1 MNICVFCASS
11 SSIAPEF
18 FDAAKELGT
27 LIAKNGHT
35 LVYGGGSG
43 GLMGAVANGALDNGG
58 HVIGVAPKFF
68 DEPGVLLKDSCEFIF
83 TETMSERKD
92 IMIDMADAFICLP
105 GGIGTFEEFFEVL
118 TLKQLGQH
126 SKSISLLNTRDY
138 YDDFNSMMAI
148 TAKRGFM
155 SMACLDLYKLCHSP
169 AEAIA
174 HCLEVEENVG
184 SIRKLTDYN
193 K

>member
-126 SKSISLLNTRDY
+126 AKSISLLNTRDY
-138 YDDFNSMMAI
+138 YDDFNSMMAV

>member
-126 SKSISLLNTRDY
+126 AKSISLLNTRDY
-138 YDDFNSMMAI
+138 YDDFNSMMAV

-174 HCLEVEENVG
+174 HCLDVEENVG

>member
-58 HVIGVAPKFF
+58 HVIGVAPKFY

-138 YDDFNSMMAI
+138 YDDFNSMMAV

>member
-138 YDDFNSMMAI
+138 YDDFNSMMAV

-174 HCLEVEENVG
+174 HCLEVEENIG

>member
-11 SSIAPEF
+11 SNIAPEF
-18 FDAAKELGT
+18 FEAATELGS

-35 LVYGGGSG
+35 LVYGGGSS

-126 SKSISLLNTRDY
+126 AKSISLLNTRDY
-138 YDDFNSMMAI
+138 YDDFNSMMAV

-174 HCLEVEENVG
+174 HCLEVEENIG

>member
-27 LIAKNGHT
+27 LIADNGHT
-35 LVYGGGSG
+35 LVYGGGSS
-43 GLMGAVANGALDNGG
+43 GLMGAVAKGALDKGG

-68 DEPGVLLKDSCEFIF
+68 DEPGVLLKDKCEFIF

-118 TLKQLGQH
+118 TLKQLGRH

-138 YDDFNSMMAI
+138 YDDFNSMLST

-155 SMACLDLYKLCHSP
+155 SMACLDLYKLCPTP

-174 HCLEVEENVG
+174 HCHDVEENVG
-184 SIRKLTDYN
+184 SIRKLSDYN

>member
-18 FDAAKELGT
+18 FDAARELGE

-35 LVYGGGSG
+35 LIFGGGKG
-43 GLMGAVANGALDNGG
+43 GLMGAVASGALEHGG
-58 HVIGVAPKFF
+58 HVTGIAPKFF
-68 DEPGVLLKDSCEFIF
+68 DEPGILLKDECEFIF

-138 YDDFNSMMAI
+138 YDDFVSMLTV

-155 SMACLDLYKLCHSP
+155 SMACLELYKLCPTP
-169 AEAIA
+169 AKALE
-174 HCLEVEENVG
+174 HCLEIEENIG

-193 K
+193 N

>member
-118 TLKQLGQH
+118 TLKQLGRH
-126 SKSISLLNTRDY
+126 AKSISLLNTRDY
-138 YDDFNSMMAI
+138 YDDFNSMMAV

>member
-1 MNICVFCASS
+1 
-11 SSIAPEF
+11 
-18 FDAAKELGT
+18 
-27 LIAKNGHT
+27 
-35 LVYGGGSG
+35 
-43 GLMGAVANGALDNGG
+43 
-58 HVIGVAPKFF
+58 
-68 DEPGVLLKDSCEFIF
+68 
-83 TETMSERKD
+83 
-92 IMIDMADAFICLP
+92 MIDMADAFICLP

-126 SKSISLLNTRDY
+126 AKSISLLNTRDY
-138 YDDFNSMMAI
+138 YDDFNSMMAV

-174 HCLEVEENVG
+174 HCLEVEENIG

>member
-68 DEPGVLLKDSCEFIF
+68 DEPGVLLQDSCEFIF

-126 SKSISLLNTRDY
+126 AKSISLLNTRDY
-138 YDDFNSMMAI
+138 YDDFNSMMAV

-174 HCLEVEENVG
+174 HCLEVEENIG

>member
-18 FDAAKELGT
+18 FDAAKELGS

-43 GLMGAVANGALDNGG
+43 GLMGAVAGGALDNGG

-68 DEPGVLLKDSCEFIF
+68 DEPGVLLKDKCEFIF
-83 TETMSERKD
+83 TETMSERKA
-92 IMIDMADAFICLP
+92 IMEDLADAYVCLP

-118 TLKQLGQH
+118 TLKQLGRH

-138 YDDFNSMMAI
+138 YDDFNSMLTT

-155 SMACLDLYKLCHSP
+155 SMACLELYKLCATP
-169 AEAIA
+169 EEAIA
-174 HCLEVEENVG
+174 HCFDVEENLG
-184 SIRKLTDYN
+184 SIRKLSDYN

>member
-155 SMACLDLYKLCHSP
+155 SMACLDLYRLCHSP

>member
-126 SKSISLLNTRDY
+126 AKSISLLNTRDY
-138 YDDFNSMMAI
+138 YDDFNSMMAV

-174 HCLEVEENVG
+174 HCLEVEENIG

>member
-68 DEPGVLLKDSCEFIF
+68 EEPGVLLKDSCEFIF

-126 SKSISLLNTRDY
+126 AKSISLLNTRDY
-138 YDDFNSMMAI
+138 YDDFNSMMAV

-174 HCLEVEENVG
+174 HCLEVEENIG

>member
-126 SKSISLLNTRDY
+126 AMSISLLNTRDY
-138 YDDFNSMMAI
+138 YDDFNSMMAV

-174 HCLEVEENVG
+174 HCLEVEENIG

>member
-11 SSIAPEF
+11 SNIAPEF

-126 SKSISLLNTRDY
+126 AKSISLLNTRDY
-138 YDDFNSMMAI
+138 YDDFNSMMAV

-174 HCLEVEENVG
+174 HCLEVEENIG

>member
-138 YDDFNSMMAI
+138 YDDFNSMMAV

>member
-11 SSIAPEF
+11 STIAPEF

-35 LVYGGGSG
+35 LVYGGGNG

-126 SKSISLLNTRDY
+126 AKSISLLNTRDY
-138 YDDFNSMMAI
+138 YDDFNSMMAV

>member
-18 FDAAKELGT
+18 FDAARELGI
-27 LIAKNGHT
+27 LIAKEGHT
-35 LVYGGGSG
+35 LIYGGGRD
-43 GLMGAVANGALDNGG
+43 GLMGAVAYGALENGG

-68 DEPGVLLKDSCEFIF
+68 DEPGVLLKDECEFIF

-92 IMIDMADAFICLP
+92 IMMDMAEAFICLP

-118 TLKQLGQH
+118 TLKQLGRH

-138 YDDFNSMMAI
+138 YDDFNSMLTI

-155 SMACLDLYKLCHSP
+155 SMACLDLYKLCPSP
-169 AEAIA
+169 EEALA

-184 SIRKLTDYN
+184 SIRKLSDYN